1 MKSIILP
8 LGAAVGTEGEASS
21 PTNIRSQHSQPLV
34 YLLLWANLQL
44 DTALAAEVPNTKFVR
59 STDNH

>member
-21 PTNIRSQHSQPLV
+21 PANIRSQPLV